1 MKKMRIISTILIF
14 GLCFVTHNLYTW
26 IPSLLV
32 SIFFPVNESIW
43 EHMKMLFTTILIY
56 HLFEYIY
63 LFLKGIKVN
72 NYCIA
77 SFTCSFISIPIYLLI
92 FLPFYYSI
100 GDNMIIIF
108 IILFITI
115 YLTQILHSF
124 ITNIRNI
131 KYQNI
136 LSTILIIICYIIFGY
151 LTYNPPKTSLFFD
164 TKEEKYG
171 INIYNI

>member
-14 GLCFVTHNLYTW
+14 GLCFITHNFYIW
-26 IPSLLV
+26 IPSLLN

-56 HLFEYIY
+56 HFFEYIY
-63 LFLKGIKVN
+63 LYLKEIKVN

-77 SFTCSFISIPIYLLI
+77 SFISSFISIPIYLLV

-100 GDNMIIIF
+100 GDNMIVIF

-115 YLTQILHSF
+115 CLTQIIHLF
-124 ITNIRNI
+124 ITNIINI

-136 LSTILIIICYIIFGY
+136 LATGLIIICYIIFGY
-151 LTYNPPKTSLFFD
+151 LTYNPPKTDLFFD